1 MRARRNLNPSMV
13 ARAAVTVAGVEGR
26 AMPRKPCAAVLAP
39 GMPMSSLASGA
50 TPEAEVAGER
60 WFVVHTQPR
69 AESRAIFHLQR
80 QGYRVFCPRYAKT
93 ARHARK
99 AKIVHA
105 PLFPN
110 YLFLRLDIARDQWH
124 SVNGT
129 RGVVRLIMQ
138 GETPQPVPH
147 GIIEALQARMRANGA
162 IKWDPTFK
170 IGQSVRIADGPFAN
184 FMGTLEHLD
193 AEGRVRVLLDLL
205 GRAVPVALR
214 CEQLL
219 PAA

>member
-1 MRARRNLNPSMV
+1 ML
-13 ARAAVTVAGVEGR
+13 TKEY
-26 AMPRKPCAAVLAP
+26 AAVLEHA
-39 GMPMSSLASGA
+39 MRMSSLASGA
-50 TPEAEVAGER
+50 TPEAAGAGER

-69 AESRAIFHLQR
+69 AEGRAIFHLER

-99 AKIVHA
+99 AKIVLA

-110 YLFLRLDIARDQWH
+110 YLFLQLHLGRDQWH

-129 RGVVRLIMQ
+129 RGVARLIMQ
-138 GETPQPVPH
+138 GETPQPVPQ
-147 GIIEALQARMRANGA
+147 GIIEALQARMSVDGA
-162 IKWDPTFK
+162 INWDPTIK
-170 IGQSVRIADGPFAN
+170 IGQSVRIADGPFAD
-184 FMGTLEHLD
+184 FMGTLAHLD
-193 AEGRVRVLLDLL
+193 AAGRVRVLLDLL
-205 GRAVPVALR
+205 GRSVPVALR